1 MKNKYHVSRVG
12 VPGQIIYDSRAEAK
26 RHQEL
31 LLMEK
36 ANKIQAL
43 HYHGIKFYLGKSDKN
58 KSIWY
63 TPDFTFIQDGQL
75 IAEEVKGYR
84 VRDFPV
90 RSALFKQQF
99 PEWKLKV
106 ISV

>member
-1 MKNKYHVSRVG
+1 MSNKYHVS
-12 VPGQIIYDSRAEAK
+12 QIATLGTVYDSKAEAK

-31 LLMEK
+31 LLMEG
-36 ANKIQAL
+36 AGKIQAL
-43 HYHGIKFYLGKSDKN
+43 HYHGIRFYLGKSDKN

-63 TPDFTFIQDGQL
+63 TPDFTYLEDGQL

-84 VRDFPV
+84 VRDWPV
-90 RSALFKQQF
+90 RAALFKQRF
-99 PEWKLKV
+99 SEWKLRI